1 MLRSVHPRGVEGF
14 EVGMAWEG
22 AAHPKLSVKVLRLV
36 TSLQLGLRLL
46 GSRDCWS
53 ALCPTPCQHARPL
66 GYLRVGAGG
75 PVVEADCGALGNVW
89 TWSVKA

>member
-53 ALCPTPCQHARPL
+53 ALCPTPCQHARWGTCVL
-66 GYLRVGAGG
+66 GREGL
-75 PVVEADCGALGNVW
+75 L
-89 TWSVKA
+89 